1 MNKRSLRILEYNKI
15 LSMLTEYATSTMAKK
30 RCDRLK
36 PQRDINT
43 INQLQEETRDAVLRL
58 MRQGNVSFTG
68 LTDIGASI
76 KRLEVKG
83 ALTSRELLDVA
94 AVLNTAKEVKAYGDG
109 SDLADT
115 VTSKNR
121 GRGNLGHM
129 LGNNHTDYVSTH
141 SSTGQT
147 GQTNAQSSASQ
158 TANFEDDSQATR
170 FDSLTERFNQL
181 IPLEHIS
188 SEIRRCI
195 LAENEIADDASSAL
209 KSIRRNIQLTND
221 KLHQQLNKMIKSE
234 ETASKLQDS
243 LITMRNGRYCIPV
256 KQEYRSQFPGMI
268 HDQSQ
273 SGSTLFI
280 EPMAVVNLNNQIKE
294 LQNEEFLEIENIL
307 EKLSELAAQAV
318 EDIAYDVELL
328 TELDFIF
335 ARGKF
340 ARSLKVS
347 QTIFNTDGIIDIKA
361 GRHPLL
367 EKHSVVPVDI
377 RLGKDYTLL
386 IITGPNT
393 GGKTVSL
400 KTLGLFT
407 LMGQAGLHIPA
418 AEGSKLSVFE
428 DVFADIGDEQSIEQN
443 LSTFSSHMSNIIYIV
458 NHAGPNTLCLFDEP
472 GGGTDPVEGA
482 ALAISILNFL
492 KNMGARVMATT
503 HYSELKTY
511 ALSTEGVENA
521 SCEFD
526 LASLRPTYK
535 LMIGVPG
542 KSNAFAISKKLG
554 LPDYII
560 QSAKEQIDSDAIDME
575 TLISDLEKSKLAIE
589 ADQKAIE
596 TYKKEIEDLKKSL
609 SDKEENLDTKKA
621 EILRKAREE
630 ARELIEEAKEV
641 ADQTIRDYNKW
652 RNNPNKAD
660 MRTMEEKRGKLRDK
674 LNDYDKNQSKQPTK
688 TGNHKAKDF
697 HIGDAV
703 EVISMNCT
711 GTVSSLPDKNNM
723 VNIQMGI
730 LSSRLPITDL
740 IIKSE
745 PSFTTDAAAYK
756 PKARTAINKAMH
768 ISHEV
773 NVMGMTVMEA
783 VGIIDKYLDDACLA
797 HLSKVTIIHG
807 KGTGALRK
815 GIHEYLKKQ
824 KHVKSFRAG
833 EFGEGEYGVTIVEL

>member
-15 LSMLTEYATSTMAKK
+15 LAMLTEYATSAMAKK

-43 INQLQEETRDAVLRL
+43 VNQLQEETRDALLRL
-58 MRQGNVSFTG
+58 TRQGNVSFTG

-83 ALTSRELLDVA
+83 NLTSRELLDVA
-94 AVLNTAKEVKAYGDG
+94 AVLNVAAAVKSYGDG

-115 VTSKNR
+115 VTSRNR
-121 GRGNLGHM
+121 GRGGL
-129 LGNNHTDYVSTH
+129 
-141 SSTGQT
+141 
-147 GQTNAQSSASQ
+147 AQAGADLSDA
-158 TANFEDDSQATR
+158 EDTSVR

-181 IPLEHIS
+181 IPLENIS
-188 SEIRRCI
+188 SEIKRCI

-209 KSIRRNIQLTND
+209 KSIRRNIQLTNE
-221 KLHQQLNKMIKSE
+221 KIHQQLAKMIKNE
-234 ETASKLQDS
+234 ETQTKLQDS

-280 EPMAVVNLNNQIKE
+280 EPMAVVNMNNQIKE
-294 LQNEEFLEIENIL
+294 LQNQEYIEIEKIL
-307 EKLSELAAQAV
+307 ENLSSMAAAAV
-318 EDIAYDVELL
+318 EDIAYDMELL

-340 ARSLKVS
+340 ARALNAT
-347 QTIFNTDGIIDIKA
+347 QPIFNTDGIIDIKS

-400 KTLGLFT
+400 KTLGLFS

-418 AEGSKLSVFE
+418 AEGSKLAVFE

-443 LSTFSSHMSNIIYIV
+443 LSTFSSHMSNIVYIV

-554 LPDYII
+554 LPEHII
-560 QSAKEQIDSDAIDME
+560 TTAREQIDSDAIDME

-641 ADQTIRDYNKW
+641 ADKTIRDYNKW
-652 RNNPNKAD
+652 RSNPNKAD

-674 LNDYDKNQSKQPTK
+674 LNAYDKSGTKAPAK

-697 HIGDAV
+697 HIGDTV
-703 EVISMNCT
+703 EVISMSCT
-711 GTVSSLPDKNNM
+711 GTISSLPDKNNM
-723 VNIQMGI
+723 VTVQMGI
-730 LSSRLPITDL
+730 LSSRLPISDL
-740 IIKSE
+740 IIVQE
-745 PSFTTDAAAYK
+745 PSFTTDAAAFK
-756 PKARTAINKAMH
+756 KNARTSVSKAMY
-768 ISHEV
+768 ISPEI

-783 VGIIDKYLDDACLA
+783 VGEIDKYLDDACLA

-815 GIHEYLKKQ
+815 GIHEFLKKQ

>member
-30 RCDRLK
+30 RCDRIK
-36 PQRDINT
+36 PQRDIGT
-43 INQLQEETRDAVLRL
+43 INQLQEETRDALLRL
-58 MRQGNVSFTG
+58 HRQGNVSFSG
-68 LTDIGASI
+68 LTDVGASI

-83 ALTSRELLDVA
+83 SLTSRELLDVA
-94 AVLNTAKEVKAYGDG
+94 SLINVASAVKQYGDG

-115 VTSKNR
+115 VTSRNR
-121 GRGNLGHM
+121 KGSSGNSLATET
-129 LGNNHTDYVSTH
+129 TDEEGV
-141 SSTGQT
+141 
-147 GQTNAQSSASQ
+147 N
-158 TANFEDDSQATR
+158 R

-181 IPLEHIS
+181 VPLEHIS
-188 SEIRRCI
+188 SEIKRCI
-195 LAENEIADDASSAL
+195 LSENEYADDASSAL
-209 KSIRRNIQLTND
+209 KSIRRSIKLTND
-221 KLHQQLNKMIKSE
+221 KLRDQLAKMIKND
-234 ETASKLQDS
+234 ETKDKLQEN

-256 KQEYRSQFPGMI
+256 KQEYRSHFPGMI

-280 EPMAVVNLNNQIKE
+280 EPMAIVNLNNEIKE
-294 LQNEEFLEIENIL
+294 LTNQEYVEIERIL
-307 EKLSELAAQAV
+307 ENLSLMAADAV
-318 EDIAYDVELL
+318 EDIAYNMELL

-335 ARGKF
+335 ARAKF
-340 ARSLKVS
+340 ARSYNGT
-347 QTIFNTDGIIDIKA
+347 QPIFNTEGIIDIKS

-377 RLGKDYTLL
+377 RLGEDYTLL

-418 AEGSKLSVFE
+418 MEGSRLSVFE

-443 LSTFSSHMSNIIYIV
+443 LSTFSSHMSNIVYIV

-472 GGGTDPVEGA
+472 GGGTDPIEGA

-560 QSAKEQIDSDAIDME
+560 ESAKENIDSDAIDME
-575 TLISDLEKSKLAIE
+575 TLIADLEKSKLSIE
-589 ADQKAIE
+589 ADEKAIE
-596 TYKKEIEDLKKSL
+596 EYKKEIEELKSRLKE
-609 SDKEENLDTKKA
+609 KEETLDTKKA

-630 ARELIEEAKEV
+630 ARDILEEAKEV

-652 RNNPNKAD
+652 RNNPNKASLNS
-660 MRTMEEKRGKLRDK
+660 MEEKRSNLRDK
-674 LNDYDKNQSKQPTK
+674 MKGYDSKNAKDTPKK
-688 TGNHKAKDF
+688 TSNHKPKDF
-697 HIGDAV
+697 HIGDMV
-703 EVISMNCT
+703 EVISMGAK
-711 GTVSSLPDKNNM
+711 GTITSLPDSKGLAT
-723 VNIQMGI
+723 VQMGI
-730 LSSRLPITDL
+730 LSSRLPISDL
-740 IIKSE
+740 IIIKE
-745 PSFTTDAAAYK
+745 PGFTTNATNYNK
-756 PKARTAINKAMH
+756 GRTSISKAQF
-768 ISHEV
+768 ISPEI
-773 NVMGMTVMEA
+773 NVMGMTVDEA
-783 VGIIDKYLDDACLA
+783 IPEIDKYLDDACLS
-797 HLSKVTIIHG
+797 HLGKVTIIHG

-815 GIHEYLKKQ
+815 GIHEFLKKQ
-824 KHVKSFRAG
+824 KHVKSFRSG
-833 EFGEGEYGVTIVEL
+833 EFGEGDFGVTIVEL